1 MNTIHKLAPEVA
13 SRIAAGEVIERPA
26 SALKEL
32 LENALDAGA
41 RRITVECA
49 GAGRQSL
56 RVVDDGCGMSP
67 EDCALA
73 LERHA
78 TSKITDLDDLES
90 LSTFGFRGEA
100 LYAAAA
106 VSRLSITSTRRGAR
120 SGWKVVA
127 EAGRIVSS
135 SPAPAVPGTAVELRD
150 LFYNTPARRKFLKSD
165 AYERGRLA
173 AVVEEAALANPELSL
188 TYKSETR
195 TVLRFTPEPGRDL
208 ADGLA
213 RRAARVLGEANAAG
227 LIPIVVERPEMTLRL
242 FVSRLDALAATREF
256 QHWFVNRRPV
266 SARILQQALYRAF
279 RGRPADR
286 HPVCVGHLELPG
298 DSFDVNVHPGKREIR
313 FRSDRDVFELVSGL
327 VASALLKSKLPA
339 AIVPLG
345 RGDPKAAVPGGP
357 SFSFP
362 GGDAATSVREPTASY
377 QASLEL
383 QTAPAEALEAPP
395 GAPRWFTPPFRYL
408 GQIERAY
415 LVFEA
420 RGGLFVLDQHAAAER
435 ILFERYLSEIGHGQ
449 ARSQK
454 LMLPM
459 TVDLPASAAQTV
471 LSQKDRLERL
481 GFVFAPF
488 GKRGLNCLAV
498 PALFHKEA
506 DLKDLVHRLL
516 DSLHDPVAAA
526 EAVKHDAVATIACK
540 AAVKAHDALSEPEA
554 LRLIADLKDCRDG
567 SCCPHGRR
575 TMLALSRDELA
586 RRFQRPGAPP
596 LSS

>member
-1 MNTIHKLAPEVA
+1 VPPAIHKLAPEVA
-13 SRIAAGEVIERPA
+13 CLIAAGEVIERPA

-41 RRITVECA
+41 RRVTVECA
-49 GAGRQSL
+49 GAGRSSL

-73 LERHA
+73 LQRHA
-78 TSKITDLDDLES
+78 TSKITDLGDLET
-90 LSTFGFRGEA
+90 LATFGFRGEA

-106 VSRLSITSTRRGAR
+106 VSRLSITSAVRGAKT
-120 SGWKVVA
+120 GWKVEA
-127 EAGRIVSS
+127 EAGRIVSAR
-135 SPAPAVPGTAVELRD
+135 PAPAVPGTTVELRD

-173 AVVEEAALANPELSL
+173 AVVEETALADPELSL
-188 TYKSETR
+188 TYKSENR
-195 TVLRFTPEPGRDL
+195 VALRFAPEPGRDS

-227 LIPIVVERPEMTLRL
+227 LIPIVVDRPEMKLHL
-242 FVSRLDALAATREF
+242 FVSPFDALAATREF
-256 QHWFVNRRPV
+256 QYWFVNRRPV

-279 RGRPADR
+279 AGRPADR

-298 DSFDVNVHPGKREIR
+298 DAFDVNVHPGKREIR
-313 FRSDRDVFELVSGL
+313 FKSDRDVFELISGL
-327 VASALLKSKLPA
+327 VASALLKAKLPA
-339 AIVPLG
+339 AIVPPP
-345 RGDPKAAVPGGP
+345 RGSAPL
-357 SFSFP
+357 
-362 GGDAATSVREPTASY
+362 VREPDAAY
-377 QASLEL
+377 RAAPRREQASLAL
-383 QTAPAEALEAPP
+383 RTAPAEAFAAEE

-415 LVFEA
+415 LLFEA
-420 RGGLFVLDQHAAAER
+420 AGGLFILDQHAAAER
-435 ILFERYLSEIGHGQ
+435 ILFEKFLGEVEGGR

-459 TVDLPASAAQTV
+459 SVELPASAVQKV
-471 LSQKDRLERL
+471 LSLRDRLERL
-481 GFVFAPF
+481 GFAFEPF
-488 GKRGLNCLAV
+488 GRKGLHCLAV
-498 PALFHKEA
+498 PALFHEQD
-506 DLKDLVHRLL
+506 DLKELVHRLL

-540 AAVKAHDALSEPEA
+540 AAVKAHDALSADEA
-554 LRLIADLKDCRDG
+554 LRLVADLKDCRDG

-575 TMLALSRDELA
+575 TMLALSREELA

-596 LSS
+596 L

>member
-1 MNTIHKLAPEVA
+1 MAVIHKLAPEVA
-13 SRIAAGEVIERPA
+13 SRIAAGEVLERPA

-41 RRITVECA
+41 RRVTVECA
-49 GAGRQSL
+49 GAGRDCL
-56 RVVDDGCGMSP
+56 RVVDDGCGMSA

-78 TSKITDLDDLES
+78 TSKITELGDLES

-106 VSRLSITSTRRGAR
+106 VSRLRITSTPRGAK
-120 SGWKVVA
+120 SGWQVEA
-127 EAGRIVSS
+127 EAGRIVASR
-135 SPAPAVPGTAVELRD
+135 PAPAVPGTTVELRE

-165 AYERGRLA
+165 AYERSRLA
-173 AVVEEAALANPELSL
+173 AVVEEAALADPGLCL
-188 TYKSETR
+188 TYKSESR
-195 TVLRFTPEPGRDL
+195 VVLRFTPEPGRDL

-213 RRAARVLGEANAAG
+213 RRAARVLGEANAAA

-242 FVSRLDALAATREF
+242 FVSPLDALAATREF
-256 QHWFVNRRPV
+256 QYWFVNRRPV
-266 SARILQQALYRAF
+266 SARILQQALYRAYQ
-279 RGRPADR
+279 GRASDR

-298 DSFDVNVHPGKREIR
+298 GAFDVNVHPGKREIR

-327 VASALLKSKLPA
+327 VASALLKNKPA
-339 AIVPLG
+339 APILPLP
-345 RGDPKAAVPGGP
+345 RAGGSAP
-357 SFSFP
+357 Y
-362 GGDAATSVREPTASY
+362 AVREPDAAYRSAPAE
-377 QASLEL
+377 QAALALE
-383 QTAPAEALEAPP
+383 TAPAQSFFPAEGL
-395 GAPRWFTPPFRYL
+395 PRWFTPPFRFL

-420 RGGLFVLDQHAAAER
+420 SGGLFVLDQHAAAER
-435 ILFERYLSEIGHGQ
+435 ILFERYLGEIEHGQ
-449 ARSQK
+449 VRSQK

-459 TVDLPASAAQTV
+459 TVDLPASAAQKV
-471 LSQKDRLERL
+471 LSQKSRLSRL
-481 GFVFAPF
+481 GFSFAPF
-488 GKRGLNCLAV
+488 GKRGLQCLAV

-506 DLKDLVHRLL
+506 DLKELAARLL
-516 DSLHDPVAAA
+516 DSLHDPVSAA

-540 AAVKAHDALSEPEA
+540 AAVKAHDALGESEA
-554 LRLIADLKDCRDG
+554 LRLVSDLKDCRDG

-596 LSS
+596 LSI

>member
-1 MNTIHKLAPEVA
+1 MSRPDPMIHRLSPEVA

-49 GAGRQSL
+49 GAGRTSL

-78 TSKITDLDDLES
+78 TSKITDLGDLER
-90 LSTFGFRGEA
+90 LATFGFRGEA

-106 VSRLSITSTRRGAR
+106 VSRLTLASTLRGAK
-120 SGWKVVA
+120 SGWKVQA
-127 EAGRIVSS
+127 EGGKVVSS
-135 SPAPAVPGTAVELRD
+135 GPAPAVPGTAVELRD

-173 AVVEEAALANPELSL
+173 AIVEEAALADPALSL
-188 TYKSETR
+188 TYKSESR
-195 TVLRFTPEPGRDL
+195 TVLRFAPEPGRDL
-208 ADGLA
+208 ADGLR
-213 RRAARVLGEANAAG
+213 RRAVRVLGEANAAA
-227 LIPIVVERPEMTLRL
+227 LLPIVVDRPEMKLRL
-242 FVSRLDALAATREF
+242 FVSPWDALAATRDF
-256 QHWFVNRRPV
+256 QYWFVNRRPV
-266 SARILQQALYRAF
+266 SARILQQALYRAYQ
-279 RGRPADR
+279 GRPSDR

-298 DSFDVNVHPGKREIR
+298 DAFDVNVHPGKREIR

-327 VASALLKSKLPA
+327 VASALLKSKAPA
-339 AIVPLG
+339 PITPAPRVSVSTG
-345 RGDPKAAVPGGP
+345 A
-357 SFSFP
+357 
-362 GGDAATSVREPTASY
+362 VRELAAAY
-377 QASLEL
+377 HAVLEQAPLALE
-383 QTAPAEALEAPP
+383 TAPAESFAAAEGL
-395 GAPRWFTPPFRYL
+395 PRWFTPPFRFL

-420 RGGLFVLDQHAAAER
+420 SGGLFILDQHAAAER
-435 ILFERYLSEIGHGQ
+435 ILFERFLKEVEQGR

-459 TVDLPASAAQTV
+459 TVELPASAVEKV
-471 LSQKDRLERL
+471 LSLSDRLERL
-481 GFVFAPF
+481 GFSFEAF
-488 GKRGLNCLAV
+488 GKRGLHCLAV

-506 DLKDLVHRLL
+506 DLKELVHRLL
-516 DSLHDPVAAA
+516 DSLHDPVSAA
-526 EAVKHDAVATIACK
+526 EAVQHDAVATVACK
-540 AAVKAHDALSEPEA
+540 AAVKAHDALSEKEA
-554 LRLIADLKDCRDG
+554 LRLVEDLKDCRDG

-596 LSS
+596 L